1 MNNEQYRAQYASKT
15 FPLCSD
21 RLSRFSRRLRKRRPF
36 DVTAGEGQ
44 KCRPVRAGGVTPAM
58 LAPGQLAIY
67 ERSIHGWKFSR
78 PVVLI
83 DYTFVQRHDSDGAPE
98 TLRFETQLA

>member
-21 RLSRFSRRLRKRRPF
+21 RLSRFSRRMRKRRPF

-44 KCRPVRAGGVTPAM
+44 KCRPVRAGGVTAAM
-58 LAPGQLAIY
+58 LAPGQIAVY
-67 ERSIHGWKFSR
+67 ERSLHGRKFRR
-78 PVVLI
+78 PKILLDRKSTRLNSSHLGISYAVFCLKK
-83 DYTFVQRHDSDGAPE
+83 
-98 TLRFETQLA
+98 